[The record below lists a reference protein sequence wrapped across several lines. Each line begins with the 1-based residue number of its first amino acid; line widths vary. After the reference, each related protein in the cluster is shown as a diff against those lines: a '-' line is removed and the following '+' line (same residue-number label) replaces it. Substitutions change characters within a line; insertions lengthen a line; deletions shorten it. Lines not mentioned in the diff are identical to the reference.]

1 LATHVIRI
9 CGIKVNIDPG
19 LGRVEEI
26 YRRTLQII
34 SGGRTEIMDLQ
45 QIKFLAR
52 ASALLRLQPIMR
64 YFLSLFIYLALP
76 TRAGSP
82 QQHMAVSVGPFT

>member
-1 LATHVIRI
+1 
-9 CGIKVNIDPG
+9 
-19 LGRVEEI
+19 
-26 YRRTLQII
+26 
-34 SGGRTEIMDLQ
+34 MDLQ